1 MHAAAEK
8 LPILVRPG
16 DRTRAR
22 AGERDEREVMVAAIL
37 LALASS
43 LGYGA
48 SDFAGGLA
56 ARGAHVLRVVA
67 VAAPAGLVVSLAM
80 LPLGGSIW
88 TPSAV
93 AWGGGSGVA
102 SAAAFALLYR
112 TLALGP
118 MSILSPL
125 TAVISGIIP
134 VLVGLAEGE
143 RLGGLAWVGLVAAL
157 VAIVLVSGGPA
168 GPSGRASRRALVLAT
183 GAGVAVA
190 GQLICLHQAPSDSGL
205 APLVAGGAVSSA
217 LLVTLAAARR
227 RQLGAAR
234 PRLRLAVGSGALSAL
249 ANLAF
254 LVAVRTGDLSIVAVI
269 TALYPA
275 GTVLLARIVLGER
288 LHRVQLAGLAVAAG
302 AVSLLA
308 IG

>member
-1 MHAAAEK
+1 
-8 LPILVRPG
+8 
-16 DRTRAR
+16 
-22 AGERDEREVMVAAIL
+22 MVAIL

-43 LGYGA
+43 LGYGG

-67 VAAPAGLVVSLAM
+67 VAAPAGLVVSVAL
-80 LPLGGSIW
+80 LPLGGATW
-88 TPSAV
+88 TLPAV
-93 AWGGGSGVA
+93 IWGGGSGIA

-125 TAVISGIIP
+125 TAVISGVIP

-143 RLGGLAWVGLVAAL
+143 LLGGLAWVGLVAAL

-217 LLVTLAAARR
+217 VLIGMAVVLR
-227 RQLGAAR
+227 RQLGSAR
-234 PRLRLAVGSGALSAL
+234 PGPWLAIGSGALSAL

-254 LVAVRTGDLSIVAVI
+254 LVAVRSGDLSVVAVI

-288 LHRVQLAGLAVAAG
+288 LHRVQLAGLGVAAA

>member
-1 MHAAAEK
+1 
-8 LPILVRPG
+8 
-16 DRTRAR
+16 
-22 AGERDEREVMVAAIL
+22 MVAIL

-43 LGYGA
+43 LGYGG

-56 ARGAHVLRVVA
+56 ARRAHVLRVVA
-67 VAAPAGLVVSLAM
+67 VAAPAGLLVSLAL
-80 LPLGGSIW
+80 LPLGGATW
-88 TPSAV
+88 TPAAV

-112 TLALGP
+112 TLAIGP

-143 RLGGLAWVGLVAAL
+143 RLGGLAWVGLAAAL

-168 GPSGRASRRALVLAT
+168 GPSGRASRRAVVLAA

-190 GQLICLHQAPSDSGL
+190 GQLISLHQAPSDSGL
-205 APLVAGGAVSSA
+205 APLVAGGAVSSFV
-217 LLVTLAAARR
+217 LIVVTAAFRR
-227 RQLGAAR
+227 RLGSAR
-234 PRLRLAVGSGALSAL
+234 PGLWLAIGSGALSAI

-275 GTVLLARIVLGER
+275 GTVLLARVVLGER
-288 LHRVQLAGLAVAAG
+288 LHGAQLAGLGVAAA

-308 IG
+308 VG

>member
-1 MHAAAEK
+1 M
-8 LPILVRPG
+8 
-16 DRTRAR
+16 T
-22 AGERDEREVMVAAIL
+22 AIL

-43 LGYGA
+43 LGYGG

-56 ARGAHVLRVVA
+56 ARSAHVLRVVA
-67 VAAPAGLVVSLAM
+67 VAAPTGLVVSLAL
-80 LPLGGSIW
+80 LPLGGAIW

-102 SAAAFALLYR
+102 SAGAFALLYR

-118 MSILSPL
+118 MSILSPM

-143 RLGGLAWVGLVAAL
+143 RLGGPAWVGLGAAL
-157 VAIVLVSGGPA
+157 AAIVLVSGGPA
-168 GPSGRASRRALVLAT
+168 GPSGRASGRALVLAT
-183 GAGVAVA
+183 WAGVAVA

-205 APLVAGGAVSSA
+205 APLVAGGVASSA
-217 LLVTLAAARR
+217 ILVGVTIVLRR
-227 RQLGAAR
+227 RLGEAR
-234 PRLRLAVGSGALSAL
+234 PDLRLAAGSGALSAV

-254 LVAVRTGDLSIVAVI
+254 LVAVRSGDLSVVAVI

-288 LHRVQLAGLAVAAG
+288 LHRVQIAGLAAAAA

-308 IG
+308 VG